1 MRSLF
6 VLPRPV
12 LPGYNFLP
20 MLLNLL
26 CVASFFGLAL
36 LAAITISANRKA
48 VERKRRKK
56 IAQGIRQ
63 CLQDRAIAS

>member
-1 MRSLF
+1 
-6 VLPRPV
+6 
-12 LPGYNFLP
+12 